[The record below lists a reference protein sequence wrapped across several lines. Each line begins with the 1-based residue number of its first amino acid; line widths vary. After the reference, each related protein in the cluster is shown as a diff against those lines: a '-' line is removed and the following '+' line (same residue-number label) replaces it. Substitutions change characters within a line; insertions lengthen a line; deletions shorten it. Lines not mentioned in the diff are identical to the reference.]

1 MARVYDFWLGGKD
14 NFAADR
20 VVAEQ
25 VAAVYPDVRAAV
37 RAQRAFLARAVHFL
51 VAEEGIRQFLDIGTG
66 LPSANNTH
74 QDVAAEE
81 VAQGVQRYNERAAA
95 PVAARTH
102 AEVCRF
108 FAGLDLVEPGV
119 VQAHRWRPG
128 VGDLSGGHDLAI
140 YAGVG
145 RKP

>member
-20 VVAEQ
+20 AVAEQ
-25 VAAVYPDVRAAV
+25 VAAAYPDV
-37 RAQRAFLARAVHFL
+37 L
-51 VAEEGIRQFLDIGTG
+51 VADPGAIVSRLMDAVPPGSYLAISQIA
-66 LPSANNTH
+66 S
-74 QDVAAEE
+74 DVAADE
-81 VAQGVQRYNERAAA
+81 VAEGVQRYNAQAAA
-95 PVAARTH
+95 PVAARSQ

-108 FAGLDLVEPGV
+108 FAGLELIEPGI
-119 VQAHRWRPG
+119 VQVHRWRPG
-128 VGDLSGGHDLAI
+128 TGDLGSGRNLAI